1 MYFWI
6 EEYGVLKEQGINF
19 NSGFHFEMRKDN
31 SQYILERKKEK
42 EKKMPGNFFGEGVEN
57 ISCIIGENGSGKTTL
72 IRSIINSKHSLR
84 RHNIVGNYLIIF
96 ENNGKFYI
104 EKDMK
109 NINVEIRMEYSADDY
124 IPPKYVYFNTE
135 LSKRPINYITN
146 VLDISL
152 VNSIYNIY
160 IDREINNKIEEKDEY
175 YKKEKKITVTGSEI
189 LVELERRKQFRRVA
203 FLSKKREIVE
213 RIPYLEFKKKLQ
225 YIHTINKIS
234 MKLKSEINV
243 GYEYDEKDYL
253 IFFDKLGEIE
263 KNIHGNF
270 IKILWK
276 YICLNISR
284 NNITKELKNFLK
296 VKLKKRENENIYIW
310 IKDNLN
316 IVKGKEYDEL
326 YSKGDTGW
334 YEKLLIELSDIYAIE
349 SLVESF
355 KELNK
360 KIKVINDKEIKITIN
375 MFDKILYKNI
385 NIVNKIFDYDIGIGF
400 SNGEEIFLD
409 FLIKLCDIK
418 GTIEANGE
426 LKSVILFLEELESF
440 MHPEWQRKIIDF
452 LSFLKNN
459 IPWMKN
465 IDVQVI
471 LVSHTPFLIGDI
483 PGGNISYFKEGEIM
497 KNGYETFGGNIY
509 NILKEQFLMESC
521 FGEFSKEKIKKV
533 VNLLSKD
540 ENNNYKEIEI
550 ENNKEEIEFVIDSIG
565 EDLIRNKLKKMY
577 DNYKEYKKNSRQKI
591 NSADIEEIRKFI
603 ESKGIQF
610 DDIINELK

>member
-1 MYFWI
+1 MQLVYFWI
-6 EEYGVLKEQGINF
+6 EEYGILKEQGINF
-19 NSGFHFEMRKDN
+19 NSGFYFEMKKDN

-42 EKKMPGNFFGEGVEN
+42 EKKIPGNFFGEGIEN

-72 IRSIINSKHSLR
+72 IRSIINSKHGLR
-84 RHNIVGNYLIIF
+84 RHNIVGNYLMIF

-109 NINVEIRMEYSADDY
+109 NIKIHTNIKTSEDKYIR
-124 IPPKYVYFNTE
+124 PKYVYFNTE
-135 LSKRPINYITN
+135 ISKTPINYITN

-152 VNSIYNIY
+152 VNDIYKSVVRKETNKK
-160 IDREINNKIEEKDEY
+160 EIIEEK
-175 YKKEKKITVTGSEI
+175 ITVIGSEI
-189 LVELERRKQFRRVA
+189 LAETERKKQFRRIE
-203 FLSKKREIVE
+203 FLSEKKEIIE
-213 RIPYLEFKKKLQ
+213 KIPYIEFKKKLQ
-225 YIHTINKIS
+225 DIHRKKKIS
-234 MKLKSEINV
+234 MKLKSEINIS
-243 GYEYDEKDYL
+243 YEYNEKDYD
-253 IFFDKLGEIE
+253 IFFNKLGKIE
-263 KNIHGNF
+263 ENIYGNF
-270 IKILWK
+270 INILWK
-276 YICLNISR
+276 YICLNLSR

-296 VKLKKRENENIYIW
+296 EKMKTKENENIFSW
-310 IKDNLN
+310 IKDNLY
-316 IVKGKEYDEL
+316 IIKEKEFDEL
-326 YSKGDTGW
+326 SSKGDTGW
-334 YEKLLIELSDIYAIE
+334 YEQSLIKLSDIYGIE
-349 SLVESF
+349 RLIESF
-355 KELNK
+355 KNLNK
-360 KIKVINDKEIKITIN
+360 EIEVTNDKEIKITID
-375 MFDKILYKNI
+375 MFNKIFYKNV
-385 NIVNKIFDYDIGIGF
+385 NIANKIFDYYLGIGF

-409 FLIKLCDIK
+409 FFIKLYGIR

-426 LKSVILFLEELESF
+426 LESVILFLEELESF
-440 MHPEWQRKIIDF
+440 MHPEWQRKVVDF

-497 KNGYETFGGNIY
+497 RNEYETFGGNIY

-550 ENNKEEIEFVIDSIG
+550 EKNKEEIEFVIDSIG

>member
-1 MYFWI
+1 MQLVYFWI
-6 EEYGVLKEQGINF
+6 EEYGILKEEGINF
-19 NSGFHFEMRKDN
+19 NSGFYFEMKKDN

-42 EKKMPGNFFGEGVEN
+42 EKKIPGNFFGEGIEN

-72 IRSIINSKHSLR
+72 IRSIINSKHGLR
-84 RHNIVGNYLIIF
+84 RHNIVENYLMIF

-109 NINVEIRMEYSADDY
+109 NIKFHTNIKTSEDKYIR
-124 IPPKYVYFNTE
+124 PKYVYFNTE
-135 LSKRPINYITN
+135 ISKTPINYITN

-152 VNSIYNIY
+152 VNDIYKSVVGKETNKK
-160 IDREINNKIEEKDEY
+160 EIIEEK
-175 YKKEKKITVTGSEI
+175 ITVIGSEI
-189 LVELERRKQFRRVA
+189 LAETERKKQFRRIE
-203 FLSKKREIVE
+203 FLSEKKEIIE
-213 RIPYLEFKKKLQ
+213 KIPYIEFKKKLQ
-225 YIHTINKIS
+225 DIHRKKKIS
-234 MKLKSEINV
+234 MKLKSEINIS
-243 GYEYDEKDYL
+243 YEYNEKDYD
-253 IFFDKLGEIE
+253 IFFNKLGKIE
-263 KNIHGNF
+263 ENIYGNF
-270 IKILWK
+270 INILWK
-276 YICLNISR
+276 YICLNLSR

-296 VKLKKRENENIYIW
+296 EKMKTKENENIFSW
-310 IKDNLN
+310 IKENLD
-316 IVKGKEYDEL
+316 IIKEKESGEL
-326 YSKGDTGW
+326 SSKGDIGW
-334 YEKLLIELSDIYAIE
+334 YEQSLIKLSDIYGIE
-349 SLVESF
+349 RLIESF
-355 KELNK
+355 KNLNK
-360 KIKVINDKEIKITIN
+360 EIEVTNNKEIKITID
-375 MFDKILYKNI
+375 MFNKIFYKNV
-385 NIVNKIFDYDIGIGF
+385 NIANKIFDYYLGIGF

-409 FLIKLCDIK
+409 FFIKLYGIR

-426 LKSVILFLEELESF
+426 LESVILFLEELESF
-440 MHPEWQRKIIDF
+440 MHPEWQRKVVDF

-497 KNGYETFGGNIY
+497 RNEYETFGGNIY

-591 NSADIEEIRKFI
+591 KSGDIEEIRKFI
-603 ESKGIQF
+603 ENKGLLV
-610 DDIINELK
+610 DDVVNELK

>member
-1 MYFWI
+1 MQLVYFWI
-6 EEYGVLKEQGINF
+6 EEYGILKEQGINF
-19 NSGFHFEMRKDN
+19 NSGFYFEMKKDN

-42 EKKMPGNFFGEGVEN
+42 EKKIPGNFFGEGIEN

-72 IRSIINSKHSLR
+72 IRSIINSKHGLR
-84 RHNIVGNYLIIF
+84 RHNIVGNYLMIF

-109 NINVEIRMEYSADDY
+109 NIKIHTNIKTSEDKYIR
-124 IPPKYVYFNTE
+124 PKYVYFNTE
-135 LSKRPINYITN
+135 ISKTPINYITN

-152 VNSIYNIY
+152 VNDIYKSVVRKETNKK
-160 IDREINNKIEEKDEY
+160 EIIEEK
-175 YKKEKKITVTGSEI
+175 ITVIGSEI
-189 LVELERRKQFRRVA
+189 LAETERKKQFRRIE
-203 FLSKKREIVE
+203 FLSEKKEIIE
-213 RIPYLEFKKKLQ
+213 KIPYIEFKKKLQ
-225 YIHTINKIS
+225 DIHRKKKIS
-234 MKLKSEINV
+234 MKLKSEINIS
-243 GYEYDEKDYL
+243 YEYNEKDYD
-253 IFFDKLGEIE
+253 IFFNKLGKIE
-263 KNIHGNF
+263 ENIYGNF
-270 IKILWK
+270 INILWK
-276 YICLNISR
+276 YICLNLSR

-296 VKLKKRENENIYIW
+296 EKMKTKENENIFSW
-310 IKDNLN
+310 IKDNLD
-316 IVKGKEYDEL
+316 IIKEKEFDEL
-326 YSKGDTGW
+326 SSKGDTGW
-334 YEKLLIELSDIYAIE
+334 YEQSLIKLSDIYGIE
-349 SLVESF
+349 RLIESF
-355 KELNK
+355 KNLNK
-360 KIKVINDKEIKITIN
+360 EIEVTNDKEIKITID
-375 MFDKILYKNI
+375 MFNKIFYKNV
-385 NIVNKIFDYDIGIGF
+385 NIANKIFDYYLGIGF

-409 FLIKLCDIK
+409 FFIKLYGIR

-426 LKSVILFLEELESF
+426 LESVILFLEELESF
-440 MHPEWQRKIIDF
+440 MHPEWQRKVVDF

-497 KNGYETFGGNIY
+497 RNEYETFGGNIY

-540 ENNNYKEIEI
+540 ENNNYKKIEI
-550 ENNKEEIEFVIDSIG
+550 ENKKEEIEFVIDSIG

-591 NSADIEEIRKFI
+591 KSGDIEEIRKFI
-603 ESKGIQF
+603 ENKGLLV
-610 DDIINELK
+610 DDVVNELK